1 MKLLALVPARGGS
14 KRLPGKNVKS
24 LGGKPLI
31 AWTIEAALASRV
43 CVDVML
49 STDDPEIAA
58 VGAHY
63 GAWVPGLRPE
73 CLATDTASSVD
84 VALNA
89 LETYESLNGEVE
101 GLILLQP
108 TSPFRKAE
116 TICRAVELFSA
127 DEGVRPVVSFGPSPC
142 HPAWCFRIH
151 PGGVDPFLGWNA
163 IRGRSQDLEPA
174 WVLNG
179 AVYVISPARLRA
191 ARSFLASDVTP
202 CLMEDAVESIDIDT
216 PTDWAMAEAVLRQ

>member
-1 MKLLALVPARGGS
+1 MKVLALVPARGGS
-14 KRLPGKNVKS
+14 KRLPGKNIKP

-31 AWTIEAALASRV
+31 AWTIEAALASQV

-58 VGAHY
+58 VGANY
-63 GAWVPGLRPE
+63 GAWVPCLRPVN
-73 CLATDTASSVD
+73 LATDTAGSVE

-89 LETYESLNGEVE
+89 LETYENLRGHVD

-116 TICRAVELFSA
+116 TICRAVKLFSDSGGA
-127 DEGVRPVVSFGPSPC
+127 RPVVSFGPSPC
-142 HPAWCFRIH
+142 HPAWCFRMVADGIE
-151 PGGVDPFLGWNA
+151 PFLGWDA
-163 IRGRSQDLEPA
+163 VRGRSQDMEPA

-179 AVYVISPARLRA
+179 AIYVIAPARLRD
-191 ARSFLASDVTP
+191 ARSFLTTDVKP
-202 CLMEDAVESIDIDT
+202 YLMSDAVESIDIDT
-216 PTDWAMAEAVLRQ
+216 PSDWALAEAALK